1 MLPNDKSTKTL
12 SVVKNQLKISRILH
26 AGYVFEYENVRIAFD
41 PIFENPFSQN
51 CHAWPP
57 IEFDHVEIRKQNFSA
72 VFISHYHDD
81 HCSFASLDLL
91 DRNTPI
97 YIYCV
102 FEEMFSMLKEL
113 GFKNVHSLQIGI
125 AVLVGEIEVI
135 PRKALDADVDSIF
148 QVNCGDLKVL
158 NVVDSW
164 IDETTLNLL
173 AGLAPWDAVLWPFQ
187 TMREIEVLSPKR
199 ASPSEKNLPAE
210 WIEQLQRLKPRFVVP
225 SSCQFRQEAWSW
237 YNHALFPVSYRQF
250 SQEIENSVRIN
261 PGETFALHKNSFSKV
276 GELSWVIPLGEQNVD
291 YDFRPDVIAPET
303 SSIAKNFPALTSAET
318 DQVFS
323 YCRHVLPEKL
333 KNMEVP
339 EYFKSS
345 KLWQL
350 TVYDH
355 TGLSSNFF
363 FLLNG
368 SEIKSAGGHEAEV
381 GWLTEIPIAKIYS
394 ALVFGEALTSLY
406 IRINDCVFA
415 TEIENQLLDV
425 DLLDDPLIRCL
436 FTGAFGTYQ
445 KAQLQRIKALV

>member
-1 MLPNDKSTKTL
+1 MKE
-12 SVVKNQLKISRILH
+12 QIKISRILH
-26 AGYVFEYENVRIAFD
+26 AGYIFEHENARIAFD

-51 CHAWPP
+51 CHAFPP
-57 IEFDHVEIRKQNFSA
+57 VEFDYAEICKQKFAA

-81 HCSFASLDLL
+81 HCSFDSLDLL

-102 FEEMFSMLKEL
+102 FEEMFSMLEEL
-113 GFKNVHSLQIGI
+113 GFNNVFSLQIGM
-125 AVLVGEIEVI
+125 AVHIGAIEIV
-135 PRKALDADVDSIF
+135 PRKALDADTDSIF
-148 QVNCGDLKVL
+148 QINCAGLKIL

-164 IDETTLNLL
+164 IDDATMNLL
-173 AGLAPWDAVLWPFQ
+173 AGLAPWDVVLWPFQ

-199 ASPSEKNLPAE
+199 MAPREESLPVE

-250 SQEIENSVRIN
+250 SQEVENSVRIN
-261 PGETFALHKNSFSKV
+261 PGETFALHKNSFAKV

-291 YDFRPDVIAPET
+291 YDFRPDVNVPDT
-303 SSIAKNFPALTSAET
+303 SAIAKNFPALTSVES
-318 DQVFS
+318 DLVFS
-323 YCRHVLPEKL
+323 YCRNVLPEKL
-333 KNMEVP
+333 RSLETP
-339 EYFKSS
+339 EYFKSA

-350 TVYDH
+350 IVYDQ
-355 TGLSSNFF
+355 TGLSTKFSY
-363 FLLNG
+363 LLNG
-368 SEIKSAGGHEAEV
+368 SEIKIASGDEAEV
-381 GWLTEIPIAKIYS
+381 AWQTEIPIAKLYS

-406 IRINDCVFA
+406 IRINDCVFV
-415 TEIENQLLDV
+415 TEIEKQLFDA